1 MKDDKTTSYTYQ
13 IVHQYLYNKIHTNS
27 FCYDITVQ
35 AQAFTYE
42 YDIVS
47 QSLNKLWG
55 HFT

>member
-47 QSLNKLWG
+47 QSLNKL
-55 HFT
+55 